1 MGTMTNTLILAYTG
15 ASLPV
20 MMIFTSYESSMID
33 VLNLDVIAT
42 EIIRAITG
50 SIGIV
55 LTIPITAVIAGVFF
69 GRRHKHDGQGV

>member
-1 MGTMTNTLILAYTG
+1 
-15 ASLPV
+15 
-20 MMIFTSYESSMID
+20 MMIFTAYDSTMTD

-55 LTIPITAVIAGVFF
+55 LTIPITAVIAGILF
-69 GRRHKHDGQGV
+69 GRRHGNEGEGV